1 MLRDTDPA
9 HILLSLAISLES
21 RGHMR
26 PRSPGVGTSWG
37 SAWLCVL
44 QLSSWGGRTAPGAW
58 SHCSW
63 GSWRGCLICFSA
75 HDFGRLSVP
84 GCADGALRKQ
94 CSIHMQS
101 RDITSHY
108 GSGEAHGW
116 QGAGLVML
124 HRMPQS
130 TETFTAA
137 LWGSLI
143 RMGLPMAAALPSS
156 LHSPVCASRSWP
168 SATGTVWLP
177 GASRALLG
185 CFLSIP
191 LTLQPF
197 SFPSYPHSHRS
208 SFLPR

>member
-63 GSWRGCLICFSA
+63 RSWRGCLICFSA

-94 CSIHMQS
+94 CSIHVQS
-101 RDITSHY
+101 RDMAVVRPT
-108 GSGEAHGW
+108 GGREQGW
-116 QGAGLVML
+116 
-124 HRMPQS
+124 
-130 TETFTAA
+130 
-137 LWGSLI
+137 
-143 RMGLPMAAALPSS
+143 
-156 LHSPVCASRSWP
+156 
-168 SATGTVWLP
+168 
-177 GASRALLG
+177 
-185 CFLSIP
+185 
-191 LTLQPF
+191 
-197 SFPSYPHSHRS
+197 
-208 SFLPR
+208 